1 MPEFILMLLDLPRTY
16 REIKEQWGVRGVY
29 LAFLGGPLVVI
40 SIIIVAIVLVV
51 LLV

>member
-1 MPEFILMLLDLPRTY
+1 MPEFIQMLLDLPRVN
-16 REIKEQWGVRGVY
+16 RAIKEEWGLRGVY

-40 SIIIVAIVLVV
+40 SIIVAIVLVV